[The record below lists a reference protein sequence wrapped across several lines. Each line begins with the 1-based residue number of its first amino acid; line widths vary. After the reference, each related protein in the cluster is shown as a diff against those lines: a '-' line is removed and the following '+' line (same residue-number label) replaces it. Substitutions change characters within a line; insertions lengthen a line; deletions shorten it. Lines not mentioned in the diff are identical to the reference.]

1 MYTAA
6 DADAPTP
13 PDSDGDLNLC
23 PDIECDQ
30 GPSPGPEIEEQLE
43 ELEHQPLSGR
53 QKASAQLEPIHPPT
67 VIAKLYSSAFK
78 KSNRRILENVRG
90 NYAVLPGTQP
100 EAMVSDDLRVGMK
113 RAAADISRSKF
124 EVYNFST
131 RHDLSEAATDEL
143 LQMLSNVGNILVVV
157 LSKVFVFTL
166 ACLDGVDSKLLPIVC
181 RSDLNHRDRQSLI
194 RQ

>member
-13 PDSDGDLNLC
+13 PDSDGDMNLC
-23 PDIECDQ
+23 PDIEPECDQ
-30 GPSPGPEIEEQLE
+30 DPSPGPEIEEQLE
-43 ELEHQPLSGR
+43 EHQPLSGR

-67 VIAKLYSSAFK
+67 VIAKLCSSAFK
-78 KSNRRILENVRG
+78 KSTRRILENVRG
-90 NYAVLPGTQP
+90 NYAVPPGTQP

-131 RHDLSEAATDEL
+131 RHDLPEAAIDEL

-166 ACLDGVDSKLLPIVC
+166 ACLDGLDSKLLPIVC
-181 RSDLNHRDRQSLI
+181 RSDLNHRQSLI